1 MTKPGSGATDK
12 QHVEDFY
19 NEYLNFTPFMR
30 RNCGPA
36 WLERLLFPND
46 TEESELATWSWAN
59 LQVVQVIPTRLSQ
72 HKKEKLK
79 VTLYT
84 PHVIARQLCFSQ
96 AILTPLPRN
105 NKPFCHTTLT
115 SQSELDFCLLKNQ
128 QQREHF
134 NFLVYDCSSYITKS
148 CFEWWIAYYS
158 RKADPTAS
166 SRQPQRKSRR
176 TPTRTSKRL
185 QLQPSSESSDESG
198 ESIRYILTASSQLE
212 DTANSDSE
220 FVHPI
225 QIAFPPPIG
234 TQVVDLTIEQS
245 QHSPTRTLS
254 TGHTS
259 SVIQV
264 APSSEYQVASDFDSP
279 SRVVE
284 TTGPDSDSASRVLE
298 TLSSPQRTSSPL
310 QQAEFQTPPGQ
321 GSGSLGVSSKPTSAT
336 LANLVSILNQAIQ
349 EDEVPIPA
357 PILSGPSFELN
368 VDAQEQLRSLLKL
381 LDRPLAA
388 WINDAILNQLLSN
401 LLNSAFEFSAPTPLL
416 PYSTNSNK
424 LPTTA

>member
-212 DTANSDSE
+212 DTANSDS
-220 FVHPI
+220 
-225 QIAFPPPIG
+225 
-234 TQVVDLTIEQS
+234 
-245 QHSPTRTLS
+245 
-254 TGHTS
+254 
-259 SVIQV
+259 VIQV
-264 APSSEYQVASDFDSP
+264 APLSEYQVASDFDSP

-284 TTGPDSDSASRVLE
+284 TTSPDSDSASRVLE

-321 GSGSLGVSSKPTSAT
+321 GSGSLGVSSKPTTAT